1 MINTSIL
8 GYAVFLSGSSSW
20 NQNNPVYAKPL
31 VDKVPN
37 WSMKNI
43 LIVEDD
49 ETNAYLLKAYL
60 KKTQATVIQVSD
72 GQKAVDLCQSNL
84 QIDLVLM
91 DIRLPVMN
99 GYKATKLIKSH
110 RKDLPIIAQ
119 TAYALNSD
127 KDCAF
132 KAGCDDFL
140 SKPISQDQLF
150 QVLSRFLS

>member
-1 MINTSIL
+1 L
-8 GYAVFLSGSSSW
+8 
-20 NQNNPVYAKPL
+20 
-31 VDKVPN
+31 
-37 WSMKNI
+37 KNI

-72 GQKAVDLCQSNL
+72 GQQAVDLCQSNL
-84 QIDLVLM
+84 QIDLILM

-99 GYKATKLIKSH
+99 GYKATELIKSR

-119 TAYALNSD
+119 TAYARNTD
-127 KDCAF
+127 KDCAL

-150 QVLSRFLS
+150 EVLSRYLN